1 MAHTLHIGIRERR
14 SAALVESYFPHDM
27 PEDWRMDY
35 LASVTNALWLRDGDD
50 DSEELLQAA
59 ADAPLP
65 VFLAV
70 EGGDALPEVVRA
82 WHDDNPEH
90 IVALVSGDVWRPD
103 SGVSKASVGLIPAS
117 DQPAVLRGWIEAFA
131 AQAPEG
137 AAALFIDGDPPSTA
151 TLDRV
156 QSLAEMMGLS

>member
-1 MAHTLHIGIRERR
+1 MAHTLHIGIRARR

-35 LASVTNALWLRDGDD
+35 LASVTNALWLKDGDD

-59 ADAPLP
+59 TDAPRP

-70 EGGDALPEVVRA
+70 EGGDALLDAVRE
-82 WHDDNPEH
+82 WQHENPKH
-90 IVALVSGDVWRPD
+90 IVVAVSGDVWRPD
-103 SGVSKASVGLIPAS
+103 SGVTGVSVGLIPAS
-117 DQPAVLRGWIEAFA
+117 DQPAVLRGWIETFA
-131 AQAPEG
+131 AQAPDG
-137 AAALFIDGDPPSTA
+137 VAALFIDGEPPSTA

-156 QSLAEMMGLS
+156 QSLVDMMGLS